1 MNLEHASNSGDP
13 GNSWL
18 LGIAGLPIPLV
29 VAAFNALALYQQYE
43 FDYEGWS
50 GPLVLTLVVLAT
62 CACIPIGG
70 MWALKRP
77 DSRFARI
84 FGGRILVI
92 AGIAAALFWMGVAVM
107 VLTGNLYYD
116 MATPMELVGASLAIF
131 GGIVLGGLVLT
142 AILSMVREK

>member
-1 MNLEHASNSGDP
+1 MLRHDKMNLEHSSNSEDP
-13 GNSWL
+13 GNGWL
-18 LGIAGLPIPLV
+18 LGVAGLPIP
-29 VAAFNALALYQQYE
+29 
-43 FDYEGWS
+43 
-50 GPLVLTLVVLAT
+50 LVVLAT
-62 CACIPIGG
+62 CACISLGG

-116 MATPMELVGASLAIF
+116 MATPTELVGAGLAIF